1 MAHYQGVLTAKEV
14 CSALYVEN
22 EDDLDPDEIVFN
34 LLCFISLNTRAMHT
48 AMAAAEN
55 VIIFCLPLHTT
66 ADSQPLDTSGF
77 GPHKD
82 QLVTSLSRSLVYNP
96 GNVITKFQFS
106 RLFSQTWSKGMTI
119 SNVTSVFRH
128 LFFQP
133 KCNP

>member
-1 MAHYQGVLTAKEV
+1 MRCAVPFMLKMKTTLILMRS
-14 CSALYVEN
+14 CSICYAL
-22 EDDLDPDEIVFN
+22 F
-34 LLCFISLNTRAMHT
+34 SLNTRAMRT
-48 AMAAAEN
+48 AMAAAD

-77 GPHKD
+77 GPRKD

-96 GNVITKFQFS
+96 GNVVTKFQFS